1 MLKFAI
7 RSSGVPSGVNPGSP
21 SVPVATEVDGR
32 RAVVRG
38 VVCGLVARRCG
49 LGRGFGLGFGVVV
62 VVVVELVVVLL
73 VVVELVDSDSIFVT
87 AVIVTPKRFESD
99 EASTG
104 SLSPTV

>member
-1 MLKFAI
+1 M
-7 RSSGVPSGVNPGSP
+7 
-21 SVPVATEVDGR
+21 
-32 RAVVRG
+32 
-38 VVCGLVARRCG
+38 VARRCG